1 MCLYKRLFT
10 PGWAL
15 QKYSEQV
22 RDNAGEHT
30 LAIAIALALAHNIS
44 SAAVSARAVAVT
56 KFRQPLIVKQI
67 TVGLTVIE
75 R

>member
-1 MCLYKRLFT
+1 MNSPASLHLDQARYSTQSMCMFKRPFT

-22 RDNAGEHT
+22 RDAGEHT
-30 LAIAIALALAHNIS
+30 LAIVIALALAHNIS

-56 KFRQPLIVKQI
+56 KFR
-67 TVGLTVIE
+67 
-75 R
+75 